1 MSNPSSNSYSTGGEH
16 ASTVSRSTGPQVPQP
31 DSATAGHNRMTS
43 DVSGVTESDG
53 KPTRVT
59 SDVSGVSEGDAL
71 ALRHTAIPVS
81 PRTDDASL
89 PSPPLPGMM
98 EDILPSPPA
107 DPAPNSPTGEGPVSP
122 APVSPPSANEAP
134 GRDYITA
141 KASASPIR
149 KSMFKESDEDMGHSK

>member
-1 MSNPSSNSYSTGGEH
+1 
-16 ASTVSRSTGPQVPQP
+16 
-31 DSATAGHNRMTS
+31 MTS

-71 ALRHTAIPVS
+71 ALRHTAVPIS

-89 PSPPLPGMM
+89 PSPPLP
-98 EDILPSPPA
+98 SPPA
-107 DPAPNSPTGEGPVSP
+107 DLTPNSPIGEGPVSP
-122 APVSPPSANEAP
+122 APVSPPSASEAP